1 MIKPKLITWM
11 VTLLNWVCVRKTS
24 AEKWVIIKCM
34 LDKELLL
41 AVTLIFWVRMWIQKS
56 LSMIGHTQSLRMSI
70 YCNCLLSPGGA
81 ITANWSVGYF
91 CLCCFWF
98 FSRPRRKAKLW
109 KQGAEVKSTDQWNL
123 FIAATVFF
131 FFFLNLWFFFSHTD
145 VISLYFIDVFSSLYA
160 VGHLKDCIQTHLHTQ
175 ICTQRITNKAL

>member
-1 MIKPKLITWM
+1 MLNLIVFIGDKAQVNYMDGYTIKLS
-11 VTLLNWVCVRKTS
+11 LC
-24 AEKWVIIKCM
+24 EK
-34 LDKELLL
+34 D
-41 AVTLIFWVRMWIQKS
+41 VRMWIQKS

-131 FFFLNLWFFFSHTD
+131 FFFKSVILLFSHWCYKLIFYWCFFFS
-145 VISLYFIDVFSSLYA
+145 VCCWSSEGLHPNTSAYTNTYA
-160 VGHLKDCIQTHLHTQ
+160 KNHKQSTL
-175 ICTQRITNKAL
+175 NPA